1 MTQLVIDIKDDY
13 LYKFITLLDMLPK
26 DKIILK
32 KDFLSEEINKRIE
45 RIKNEMFVSH
55 DDVWN
60 NIEKR
65 IEA

>member
-26 DKIILK
+26 DKINLK

-45 RIKNEMFVSH
+45 SIKNGKFTSH
-55 DDVWN
+55 HDVWN

>member
-26 DKIILK
+26 DKISLK

-55 DDVWN
+55 DDMWN

-65 IEA
+65 IEV